1 MRVRISVSPAR
12 VTNGHGSRVRPL
24 GSICWSCQPSDPR
37 LNNVQRQ
44 LFSGLASLSVSKP
57 LAKTSSPMEMVCGLD
72 LELPA
77 DSLDRNRRLQDR
89 LRGGPPSGE

>member
-1 MRVRISVSPAR
+1 
-12 VTNGHGSRVRPL
+12 
-24 GSICWSCQPSDPR
+24 
-37 LNNVQRQ
+37 
-44 LFSGLASLSVSKP
+44 
-57 LAKTSSPMEMVCGLD
+57 MEMVCGLD

>member
-1 MRVRISVSPAR
+1 MCPAAAR
-12 VTNGHGSRVRPL
+12 RNKTYVVVPL
-24 GSICWSCQPSDPR
+24 YLAEDGGIFWSNDPQIP
-37 LNNVQRQ
+37 V
-44 LFSGLASLSVSKP
+44 
-57 LAKTSSPMEMVCGLD
+57 MEMIRGLG